1 MNALPAGGTPRSGSS
16 RWPPGP
22 VTVGFRW
29 PCRRWRTWSPWTR
42 ASTSLS
48 DVAGAVIDRLLRDV
62 LDREHERHGA
72 VPGGGCAVVARGRL
86 GAREMIFGSDLDLLV
101 VADFEAEARSAGP
114 QPIEARIFYRQAAA
128 ELISGLR
135 SPSTYGRLYELDERL
150 RPSGEIEPPVT
161 TIDEFRDHHAGAA
174 STSELMSL
182 TRASVVC
189 GDPATADAVTAEI
202 RRALSRSRDPGR
214 LLDDVAR
221 RREAIAAEHPS
232 EDPFDVQHVRGGLVD
247 LESLAQYLR
256 LRHAHESPEVLV
268 GATAACFEAL
278 GGAGIIPEDEASLL
292 AGAVRMQRTIQ
303 AMLRLT
309 VEPGASGPRRPG
321 TDAPE
326 AGDRPGVYR
335 TRRAGCEAARDA
347 AGIVRDLSATCRC
360 RQPAATSNAVTL
372 RVSRLNS
379 TPIRWI
385 GSPPP
390 RYLAA

>member
-1 MNALPAGGTPRSGSS
+1 MK
-16 RWPPGP
+16 
-22 VTVGFRW
+22 
-29 PCRRWRTWSPWTR
+29 RR
-42 ASTSLS
+42 

-62 LDREHERHGA
+62 LDGEHERHGA

-86 GAREMIFGSDLDLLV
+86 GAREMIFGSDLDLLF

-114 QPIEARIFYRQAAA
+114 QPIEAWIFYRQAAA
-128 ELISGLR
+128 ELIARLR

-182 TRASVVC
+182 TRAGVVC

-278 GGAGIIPEDEASLL
+278 GVAGLIPEEEASFL
-292 AGAVRMQRTIQ
+292 AGAVRMQRSIQ

-309 VEPGASGPRRPG
+309 WSRGAPVR
-321 TDAPE
+321 DAPE
-326 AGDRPGVYR
+326 PMRRKLATALECTGLDELDAKLRE
-335 TRRAGCEAARDA
+335 TQQASFAICQRRAGA
-347 AGIVRDLSATCRC
+347 
-360 RQPAATSNAVTL
+360 
-372 RVSRLNS
+372 VSR
-379 TPIRWI
+379 R
-385 GSPPP
+385 PP
-390 RYLAA
+390 RTRSRCASRG